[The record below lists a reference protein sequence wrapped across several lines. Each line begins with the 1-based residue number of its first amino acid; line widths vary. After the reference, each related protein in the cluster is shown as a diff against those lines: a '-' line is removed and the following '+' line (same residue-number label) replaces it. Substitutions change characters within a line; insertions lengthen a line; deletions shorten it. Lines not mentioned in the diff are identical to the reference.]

1 MNQMSKIKYEKV
13 VCTALVILTSIA
25 PNTSWALHA
34 SDGVKNDEV
43 VVQNVSEKTEKNE
56 PAEQIEQPEE
66 TVEETVLPTSIS
78 FNQTAWNASIGQTF
92 QLRVIPTSTTKNWD
106 AFQNI
111 VWQSDND
118 EIAEV
123 DNEGNVTTKSKGQAN
138 IIATVN
144 GTDVQASCLVTVS
157 DQKEI
162 YPSYIDLNASK
173 ETLDQGKT
181 FQLKVNG
188 YSSNATTKEVTWST
202 SDEHVATVDEKGLVT
217 AKEAGTVTITATSVG
232 IAPNQTEPAKATCT
246 FTVRGVEGNYIYTLK
261 DDSVEISQYTGKEAN
276 VRIPSTLG
284 GKPVTSLAT
293 YSFWLNDDMTSV
305 VVPEGVT
312 KFGKEVFSGNDNL
325 VSVTLPSTLKDLGTS
340 TFRNTAI
347 QEIVIPEGITKLGSD
362 LFNNCDQLRKVTL
375 PNSLTSIGSNAFYN
389 CKSLKEL
396 VLPDNIES
404 VSPKAFTGMTGTIK
418 ANTGSKTAEALKA
431 SGISFEESKKEIYP
445 SYIDLNASKETLDQG
460 KTFQL
465 KVNGYSSNATTK
477 EVTWSTS
484 DEHVATVDEKGL
496 VTAKEAGTVTIT
508 ATSVGIAPNQTEP
521 AKATCTFTVR
531 GVEGNYIYTL
541 KDDSVEISQY
551 TGKEANV
558 RIPSTLGGKP
568 VTSLA
573 TYSFWLND
581 DMTSVVVP
589 EGVTKFGKEV
599 FSGNDNLV
607 SVTLPSTLKDLGT
620 STFRNTAIQEI
631 VIPEGITKLGSDL
644 FNNCDQ
650 LRKVTLPNS
659 LTSIGSNAFYN
670 CKSLKELV
678 LPDNIES
685 VSPKA
690 FTGMTGTIYVHKG
703 SVTETTLKNGKIPF
717 KYYQNDEVVNIA
729 PVIHAKDATLTVG
742 DSFDAL
748 KDVTATD
755 VEDGDL
761 TKEIKVIVNTVDT
774 KKAGTYKV
782 GYEVTDSQGAKTTK
796 YVTVIVKDKAMTT
809 PSDKKDPDKSNGTN
823 TGVTTGLFASI
834 LGMTTAG
841 AAVLE
846 LLKKRKK

>member
-404 VSPKAFTGMTGTIK
+404 VS
-418 ANTGSKTAEALKA
+418 S
-431 SGISFEESKKEIYP
+431 
-445 SYIDLNASKETLDQG
+445 
-460 KTFQL
+460 
-465 KVNGYSSNATTK
+465 
-477 EVTWSTS
+477 
-484 DEHVATVDEKGL
+484 
-496 VTAKEAGTVTIT
+496 
-508 ATSVGIAPNQTEP
+508 
-521 AKATCTFTVR
+521 
-531 GVEGNYIYTL
+531 
-541 KDDSVEISQY
+541 
-551 TGKEANV
+551 
-558 RIPSTLGGKP
+558 
-568 VTSLA
+568 
-573 TYSFWLND
+573 
-581 DMTSVVVP
+581 
-589 EGVTKFGKEV
+589 
-599 FSGNDNLV
+599 
-607 SVTLPSTLKDLGT
+607 
-620 STFRNTAIQEI
+620 
-631 VIPEGITKLGSDL
+631 
-644 FNNCDQ
+644 
-650 LRKVTLPNS
+650 
-659 LTSIGSNAFYN
+659 
-670 CKSLKELV
+670 
-678 LPDNIES
+678 
-685 VSPKA
+685 KA

-761 TKEIKVIVNTVDT
+761 TKEIKVIVNTVDK

-796 YVTVIVKDKAMTT
+796 YVTIIVKDKAMTT
-809 PSDKKDPDKSNGTN
+809 PSDKKDPDKSDGIH
-823 TGVTTGLFASI
+823 TGLATNVHLLTSAGMI
-834 LGMTTAG
+834 SALGLAICS
-841 AAVLE
+841 LF
-846 LLKKRKK
+846 KRKG